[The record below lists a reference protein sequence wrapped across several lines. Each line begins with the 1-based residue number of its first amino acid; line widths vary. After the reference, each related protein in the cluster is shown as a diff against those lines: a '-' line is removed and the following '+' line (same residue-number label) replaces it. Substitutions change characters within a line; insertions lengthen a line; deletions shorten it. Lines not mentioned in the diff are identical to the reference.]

1 MDKTTK
7 KLIYSAIIL
16 VALDSAFMFFNK
28 KRFETTIINVQ
39 RVIVVPKYVAF
50 VVVYLLMISV
60 LFWFILRNHRPIWEA
75 VFLGLAINGIYEG
88 TNYGIFKNWSQNLIV
103 LDTLWG
109 GVLFGLT
116 ATLVYQLTDN

>member
-75 VFLGLAINGIYEG
+75 VFLGAAINGIYEG
-88 TNYGIFKNWSQNLIV
+88 TNYGIFKNWNQQLV
-103 LDTLWG
+103 MLDTLWG
-109 GVLFGLT
+109 GILYGLT
-116 ATLVYQLTDN
+116 TTLVYQLI